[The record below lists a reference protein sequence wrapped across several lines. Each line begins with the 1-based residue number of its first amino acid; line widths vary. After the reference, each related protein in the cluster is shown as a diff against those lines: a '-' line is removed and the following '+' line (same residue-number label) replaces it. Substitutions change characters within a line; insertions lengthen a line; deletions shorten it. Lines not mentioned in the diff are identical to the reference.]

1 MSSSDPSR
9 ISTKNK
15 KAQLTQAQKYSIEQ
29 ILTNKLNTK
38 EIPQISTNQ
47 PDSNTICRITNTI
60 SNDIDSLNEQL
71 AYLQGTIPNP
81 VSRTYFGPVNI
92 KKMEVKLFN
101 DKGKIV
107 DLNLQDWSFSL
118 EITQLYQF

>member
-1 MSSSDPSR
+1 M
-9 ISTKNK
+9 
-15 KAQLTQAQKYSIEQ
+15 
-29 ILTNKLNTK
+29 
-38 EIPQISTNQ
+38 STNQ

-71 AYLQGTIPNP
+71 ASLQGTIPNP

-92 KKMEVKLFN
+92 KKMEIKLFN

-107 DLNLQDWSFSL
+107 DLNLQDWSFSI